1 MALDGI
7 IFDVDGTLAD
17 TNGYHVDA
25 WLRAFEGCGYKVLR
39 DRVEIEIGKGG
50 DQLVP
55 SILGREAE
63 RKDGE
68 KLRSMQTK
76 EFQAIAAQE
85 HFELFEGAEELLR
98 TLRDRGFKLAIAT
111 SGGKEN
117 LEAIEKSVGVSLSDM
132 VDEVVTADDADASK
146 PAPDLVVASCGKLG
160 LAPGQCAMIGDT
172 IYDAEACR
180 HAGVVLLGLL
190 SGFNDESSLVGAGA
204 RGVYRDIGDLLEHL
218 DDALDLAAPGP
229 AHLSA
234 ELMERL
240 MREALA
246 VADAILAGRS
256 P

>member
-98 TLRDRGFKLAIAT
+98 TLRDRGFKLAIAYAFIGVIAAEFIMAT
-111 SGGKEN
+111 SGLGYSISYAFKNFEN
-117 LEAIEKSVGVSLSDM
+117 GTMYGLMLFVILLVK
-132 VDEVVTADDADASK
+132 VVNAF
-146 PAPDLVVASCGKLG
+146 
-160 LAPGQCAMIGDT
+160 
-172 IYDAEACR
+172 
-180 HAGVVLLGLL
+180 
-190 SGFNDESSLVGAGA
+190 FNAWESRML
-204 RGVYRDIGDLLEHL
+204 RRW
-218 DDALDLAAPGP
+218 
-229 AHLSA
+229 
-234 ELMERL
+234 
-240 MREALA
+240 
-246 VADAILAGRS
+246 GR
-256 P
+256 